1 MFRPLK
7 YVTEKCGPVMENI
20 KPKRILLAHI
30 IIILKYKPY
39 AILHICTY
47 GCGQF
52 LIIRLCLEGGKA
64 AV

>member
-1 MFRPLK
+1 
-7 YVTEKCGPVMENI
+7 MENI
-20 KPKRILLAHI
+20 KPKIILLAHI

-52 LIIRLCLEGGKA
+52 LIIRFCLEGGKA